1 MFDFVRIHGRLLA
14 ISLFA
19 ASVAHA
25 IERNAPLGNYVA
37 VETLLIDVDRL
48 AELGVD
54 FRRPTLFFH
63 HFVLHLSITL
73 AHLQS
78 LRPHRDVDAI
88 VFRHH
93 VLRELVRW
101 TIHSLARGIDCRC
114 LRRSDD
120 AILDFAQYS
129 RFVFRSER
137 RRHRATREIIADED
151 DVRANFAEWLV
162 FSKGNVRKF
171 LFFHTRRGFVVNS
184 FKRISTGHR
193 LPTTREKYPRRSNV
207 ANK

>member
-1 MFDFVRIHGRLLA
+1 MTIQ
-14 ISLFA
+14 
-19 ASVAHA
+19 
-25 IERNAPLGNYVA
+25 
-37 VETLLIDVDRL
+37 TLLIDVDCL

-54 FRRPTLFFH
+54 FRRLTLFFH

-184 FKRISTGHR
+184 FKRISTGHL